1 MRETITLN
9 SKEQKRLM
17 VLSKV
22 DRGEL
27 PAAQAAALL
36 GLSVRQVRRMLAAYR
51 REGAAGLAHGNRG
64 RQPANALGLAMRTQ
78 VVALA
83 QGRYVGCNHQQFT
96 ELLAEREGIHLSR
109 SSVRRCLLA
118 VGVRSPR
125 RRRPPRHRSRRERM
139 PQEGMLLQA
148 DGSPH
153 AWLEGRGPRLTLV
166 GAIDDATG
174 TVPAAH
180 FRLQED
186 SQGYF
191 LMLRDILATKGVP
204 MALYRDRH
212 GIFQRSVRDPWTLEE
227 ELAGQRFPTQVE
239 RCLEELGIQS
249 IAAHSPQAKGRIE
262 RLWGTCQDR
271 LVLELR
277 LAGASTPEEAEVVLQ
292 AYLPRFNAQFG
303 VPAAQPELAYRP
315 LPAGL
320 DLETV
325 CCFKYLR
332 TVAPDNTVTLG
343 SHRLQLL
350 PSETRQS
357 YARAQVEVQE
367 RLDGSLA
374 VYYQGQ
380 CVATKPAPATAPVLR
395 ARSGARPQGVTVVAT
410 PTPQAPLAVVR
421 AAKPAATHP
430 WRQYKGVTK
439 SQNN

>member
-1 MRETITLN
+1 
-9 SKEQKRLM
+9 
-17 VLSKV
+17 
-22 DRGEL
+22 
-27 PAAQAAALL
+27 
-36 GLSVRQVRRMLAAYR
+36 
-51 REGAAGLAHGNRG
+51 
-64 RQPANALGLAMRTQ
+64 
-78 VVALA
+78 
-83 QGRYVGCNHQQFT
+83 
-96 ELLAEREGIHLSR
+96 
-109 SSVRRCLLA
+109 
-118 VGVRSPR
+118 
-125 RRRPPRHRSRRERM
+125 
-139 PQEGMLLQA
+139 MLLQI

-153 AWLEGRGPRLTLV
+153 DWLEGRGPRLTLV
-166 GAIDDATG
+166 GAVDDATG

-204 MALYRDRH
+204 LALYRDRH

-249 IAAHSPQAKGRIE
+249 LAAHSPQAKGRIE
-262 RLWGTCQDR
+262 RLWGTFQDR
-271 LVLELR
+271 LVIELR

-292 AYLPRFNAQFG
+292 TYVPRFNAQFG

-315 LPAGL
+315 LTPGL
-320 DLETV
+320 DLDTV

-332 TVAPDNTVTLG
+332 RVAPDNTVTLG
-343 SHRLQLL
+343 DQRLQLL
-350 PSETRQS
+350 PTETRQS

-395 ARSGARPQGVTVVAT
+395 ARSGARPKGVRGVST
-410 PTPQAPLAVVR
+410 PAYRTGRPAPQAPLAVVR

-430 WRQYKGVTK
+430 WRRPFKEPRLTK
-439 SQNN
+439 SLNT